1 MPIHGEKRGVPHRE
15 TPSSECT
22 LRLVCASAL
31 FILQIGSKEYR
42 LCFRRFVCVC
52 VCVCVCQA
60 SIAYQ
65 RLSHQLTAA
74 TIVEIVEAVPTRV
87 SCAGIDSAG
96 GAVDCKDV
104 PAFSFDEA
112 SGSWF

>member
-1 MPIHGEKRGVPHRE
+1 MVRNVESLIVKPH
-15 TPSSECT
+15 
-22 LRLVCASAL
+22 LRSARSDLCVHPPYLFYRLALKNIVSASAGL
-31 FILQIGSKEYR
+31 
-42 LCFRRFVCVC
+42 CVC